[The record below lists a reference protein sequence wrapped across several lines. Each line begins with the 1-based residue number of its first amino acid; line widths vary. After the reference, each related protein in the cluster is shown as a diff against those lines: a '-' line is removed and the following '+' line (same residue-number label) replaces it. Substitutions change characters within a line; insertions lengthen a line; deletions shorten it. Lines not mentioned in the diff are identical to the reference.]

1 MENDFGCTCFKI
13 STKQICLK
21 MNYLR
26 ITTFFLLVFCLTSCI
41 VSKKKFDAEAV
52 QRSNYQIKA
61 YELEKE
67 IKNLKAE
74 LAKVN
79 SKIDLK
85 DGQIEDLKN
94 QKAVLS
100 AGKGDLSNQLNSI
113 QRQITDFRQENMDL
127 KQQKADLH
135 SQLGELM
142 NNSLSQKQQQD
153 AALKAKIAELERK
166 EKMIDELQ
174 ATVQNQDQAMR
185 NILTKVEN
193 AIQSYNSDDLSVE
206 MRNGKVYIAL
216 SNALL
221 FESGSAKIDKA
232 GKDALGLVASILEK
246 NPNINIIV
254 EGHTDNVPFNGGTLK
269 DNWDLSV
276 VRATSV
282 VRILTK
288 DYGLSPNQVTPSGKG
303 EFSPKDTNETKEGR
317 AINRRIEIIIE
328 PRLDEIYRLAKSNS

>member
-1 MENDFGCTCFKI
+1 MNFIKI
-13 STKQICLK
+13 GS
-21 MNYLR
+21 
-26 ITTFFLLVFCLTSCI
+26 FFLAISLFASCI
-41 VSKKKFDAEAV
+41 VSKKKFDAEASK
-52 QRSNYQIKA
+52 RSDYQIKA
-61 YELEKE
+61 YEFEKE
-67 IKNLKAE
+67 IKQLKAE
-74 LAKVN
+74 LATINNEISSRDNQIADLNQQIKV
-79 SKIDLK
+79 L
-85 DGQIEDLKN
+85 GT
-94 QKAVLS
+94 
-100 AGKGDLSNQLNSI
+100 GKGDLSNKLDNI
-113 QRQITDFRQENMDL
+113 QQQITDLRQENRDL
-127 KQQKADLH
+127 TQEKADLH

-142 NNSLSQKQQQD
+142 NASLSQKQQQD
-153 AALKAKIAELERK
+153 AALRAKIAELERK

-174 ATVQNQDQAMR
+174 ATVRSQETSMR
-185 NILTKVEN
+185 NILNKVEN

-221 FESGSAKIDKA
+221 FESGSAKIDKD
-232 GKDALGLVASILEK
+232 GKEALGLVASVLEK
-246 NPNINIIV
+246 NPDINIVV
-254 EGHTDNVPFNGGTLK
+254 EGHTDNVPFNGGALK

-303 EFSPKDTNETKEGR
+303 EFAPKAENDSKDGR